1 MRFLDVKTDFA
12 FKKVFGSEE
21 SKEILISFLNAVI
34 YLDSP
39 RRIKEVTIVDPY
51 SIPLLKGMKDTYVD
65 VKARLDDGT
74 SVIIEMQVLNHPGFE
89 KRILYN
95 AAKNYSVQLKKGEDY
110 TLLNPVIALTLVDF
124 SMFDSTEK
132 LITRFKLIE
141 KEAFIEYNDDIEL
154 IFVELP
160 KFNKQESDLQDIR
173 DKWIYFVKNAGTL
186 DYVPKEMGSELN
198 KAFEIINEAN
208 LSETELEAQYKRKEF
223 IYIQK
228 SSIQQAEQKGVEKG
242 IKQVAKKMLQS
253 GITMETVI
261 QSTGLSRDELD
272 KL

>member
-12 FKKVFGSEE
+12 
-21 SKEILISFLNAVI
+21 L
-34 YLDSP
+34 
-39 RRIKEVTIVDPY
+39 
-51 SIPLLKGMKDTYVD
+51 
-65 VKARLDDGT
+65 
-74 SVIIEMQVLNHPGFE
+74 
-89 KRILYN
+89 
-95 AAKNYSVQLKKGEDY
+95 
-110 TLLNPVIALTLVDF
+110 
-124 SMFDSTEK
+124 K

-242 IKQVAKKMLQS
+242 IKEGIKQVAKKMLRS
-253 GITMETVI
+253 GITMETVM